1 MISEDQDEASSSNAN
16 SVKISAYAGTGKTHT
31 LVKFAEKNPKK
42 LYLHLAF
49 NKAVALEARRR
60 FPRNVVCMTTH
71 GMAYAEVGS
80 AYNKAGK
87 IGDVRVNDVAEYL
100 KCSPIEALC
109 TKKIVENFLS
119 SESDG
124 LNIDHLDWKLAERAG
139 ARSSIDGSWFIDAAW
154 KLWDGMC
161 DPTKKNILLPHDG
174 YLKLFTLG
182 LDDLSDKYDGIMM
195 DEGQDSSGAILKY
208 FMSQSCQ
215 KILAGD
221 SHQSI
226 NSWRGAIN
234 AMERYKCDEEY
245 WLTTSY
251 RFGSE
256 VSDVANRL
264 LALKGE
270 KRELIGAGVNAGR
283 TGTTAIVCR
292 TNASVLS
299 TSIALA
305 DYGKSIYFVGG
316 IASYRFKKIIDAYYL
331 YSGNR
336 SLISDTFY
344 SSFDSF
350 DSIENYA
357 NESYDSELKQ
367 VCKLVKKH
375 GSNIVQMVDTA
386 TKRAASRSDEADV
399 NLGTAHKVKG
409 LEFGTE
415 ILKKKLICYM

>member
-1 MISEDQDEASSSNAN
+1 
-16 SVKISAYAGTGKTHT
+16 
-31 LVKFAEKNPKK
+31 
-42 LYLHLAF
+42 
-49 NKAVALEARRR
+49 
-60 FPRNVVCMTTH
+60 
-71 GMAYAEVGS
+71 
-80 AYNKAGK
+80 
-87 IGDVRVNDVAEYL
+87 
-100 KCSPIEALC
+100 
-109 TKKIVENFLS
+109 
-119 SESDG
+119 
-124 LNIDHLDWKLAERAG
+124 
-139 ARSSIDGSWFIDAAW
+139 
-154 KLWDGMC
+154 
-161 DPTKKNILLPHDG
+161 
-174 YLKLFTLG
+174 
-182 LDDLSDKYDGIMM
+182 
-195 DEGQDSSGAILKY
+195 
-208 FMSQSCQ
+208 
-215 KILAGD
+215 
-221 SHQSI
+221 
-226 NSWRGAIN
+226 
-234 AMERYKCDEEY
+234 MERYKCDEEY

-409 LEFGTE
+409 LEFGTVALEEDFIDLTSMKSDRHRNTEEE
-415 ILKKKLICYM
+415 INLLYVGCTRAKSKLYPSKKLTKWLNTSFCRI